1 MAAGYDGS
9 IRIDTRIDSRGF
21 NTGMKSLMSTL
32 GKFAGVVGVAF
43 GVRAIVKF
51 GQTAVKEAS
60 SLASALVGLESVTS
74 GQGKSFADAQAFI
87 NDYISDGLVPA
98 TNAITA
104 YKNLAMRGY
113 DTTQI
118 KDTLTILKDTAAF
131 GRQASQSMGEAVQT
145 ATEGLKNE
153 NSILVDN
160 AGVTKNVAKMW
171 KDYAESIGTTA
182 GNLSKE
188 QKIEAEVAG
197 LRQESIY
204 QTGDAAKMT
213 GTYAGQTA
221 SLGAAFTNLK
231 VAVGNVFMP
240 ILQRII
246 PIIVTVVNWLT
257 ALATRAAQVIQMLL
271 GIKVSASGYEE
282 MAAGANA
289 AADATDNLAGATG
302 DAGKAAKGALAPFD
316 ELNVLQ
322 QDSGSEGSGGGGAGG
337 GLGGLGIEEGGG
349 SPFDA
354 LTDTMDGLK
363 EKLIALFEPAKEP
376 FNRFKEQV
384 LELGGKIWDGLK
396 WVWENILVPIGE
408 WVITDALPVF
418 LDLLAAALD
427 VLNNTLDALKPL
439 GIWLWENFLKP
450 LGEWVGGAIL
460 DVLGWLVDKLTNL
473 ATWIEN
479 NQKVVQEIAIAFGIF
494 YAALVIANAVLG
506 IYTFVV
512 SGAAAA
518 QLALVW
524 PILLVVAAIAALIAI
539 IFLIVHFWPE
549 ISAAAT
555 AAWEWIKQAWKD
567 AGAWFA
573 GIWDAIVG
581 WFVGAWETIKGW
593 ATAAWEWYVGIW
605 VGAATWF
612 NDNVLQPLINFFKPI
627 WEFIAI
633 LAYDAWLLIQY
644 AWEVASTWFNEHVIQ
659 PLVTFFTKLWD
670 DIKQLFTTLWDAVVT
685 VWTVVATWFDTNVI
699 QPLVGFFTGL
709 WDNITGAATTTWDA
723 IKGVWEAVSAWW
735 EEHVTGPLSEAW
747 EKFTEWISEKW
758 NTLWDAVGEYLKGIL
773 NGVIDMLNG
782 FLSFVFG
789 GINKLIGWINNLGKL
804 SPKWIEIPEIT
815 VPQIPRLATGAVI
828 PANAPFAAILGD
840 QKSGTNIETPEALMR
855 QIVREEMSGMGG
867 KQDITINFAGS
878 FGALIREMK
887 PYIDK
892 ENVRVGRSMVKGGI

>member
-9 IRIDTRIDSRGF
+9 ITIDTRIDSRGF
-21 NTGMKSLMSTL
+21 NTGMKALMGTL

-43 GVRAIVKF
+43 GIRAIVKF
-51 GQTAVKEAS
+51 GQTAVNEAS
-60 SLASALVGLESVTS
+60 SLASALVGLESVIK
-74 GQGKSFADAQAFI
+74 GQGRSFSDAQGFI
-87 NDYISDGLVPA
+87 EDYIADGLVPA
-98 TNAITA
+98 KNAITA

-113 DTTQI
+113 DTSQI
-118 KDTLTILKDTAAF
+118 QQTLTILKDTAAF
-131 GRQASQSMGEAVQT
+131 GRQSSYSMGEAVQS

-171 KDYAESIGTTA
+171 QDYAKSIGTTVGA
-182 GNLSKE
+182 LTKE
-188 QKIEAEVAG
+188 QKIEAEVQG

-213 GTYAGQTA
+213 NTYAGQLA
-221 SLGAAFTNLK
+221 SLGAAFTSLK

-240 ILQRII
+240 ILQKII
-246 PIIVTVVNWLT
+246 PIIIQVVNWLT
-257 ALATRAAQVIQMLL
+257 MLATRAAQVIQMLL
-271 GIKVSASGYEE
+271 GIKVTASGYEE
-282 MAAGANA
+282 MAAGAEA
-289 AADATDNLAGATG
+289 AADATGDLAGATEG
-302 DAGKAAKGALAPFD
+302 AGKAAKGALAPFD

-322 QDSGSEGSGGGGAGG
+322 QDSGGEGSGGGTGG
-337 GLGGLGIEEGGG
+337 GLGGLEIEEGE

-354 LTDTMDGLK
+354 LGDSMDGIK
-363 EKLIALFEPAKEP
+363 EKLIALFEPAAEP
-376 FNRFKEQV
+376 FARFKEQV
-384 LELGGKIWDGLK
+384 LELGGKIWDGLV
-396 WVWENILVPIGE
+396 WVWNNILVPIGE
-408 WVITDALPVF
+408 WAITEALPVF

-427 VLNNTLDALKPL
+427 VINNTLDALKPL
-439 GIWLWENFLKP
+439 GEWLWENFLKP

-460 DVLGWLVDKLTNL
+460 DVLGWLVEKLTNL

-479 NQKVVQEIAIAFGIF
+479 NQKLVQEI
-494 YAALVIANAVLG
+494 VAVLG
-506 IYTFVV
+506 AFYAIILIINVVMAIYTAVT
-512 SGAAAA
+512 SAAAAA
-518 QLALVW
+518 QFALMW
-524 PILLVVAAIAALIAI
+524 PIYLIIAAIVALIAI
-539 IFLIVHFWPE
+539 VIAIVHYWPE

-555 AAWEWIKQAWKD
+555 AAWEWIKQAWQD
-567 AGAWFA
+567 AGAWF
-573 GIWDAIVG
+573 GEIWDAIVG

-605 VGAATWF
+605 VGAANWF

-633 LAYDAWLLIQY
+633 LAHNAWALIQY
-644 AWEVASTWFNEHVIQ
+644 AWEVASAWFNEHVIQ

-670 DIKQLFTTLWDAVVT
+670 DIKQLFTTLWDAVVA
-685 VWTVVATWFDTNVI
+685 VWTVVATWFNTNVI
-699 QPLVGFFTGL
+699 EPVVDFFTGL
-709 WDNITGAATTTWDA
+709 WEKVSGAASDTWDA
-723 IKGVWEAVSAWW
+723 IKGVWEAVSSWW

-747 EKFTEWISEKW
+747 TKFTEWISEKW
-758 NTLWDAVGEYLKGIL
+758 NSLWDAVGTYLKGIL

-789 GINKLIGWINNLGKL
+789 GINKLISWINRLG
-804 SPKWIEIPEIT
+804 SVVPKWIDIPEIT

-840 QKSGTNIETPEALMR
+840 QRSGRNIETPEALMR
-855 QIVREEMSGMGG
+855 QIVREEMAGMGGG

-892 ENVRVGRSMVKGGI
+892 ENVRVGRSMVRGGA